1 MDLRHAFEILGRN
14 VSYVRKLPVEYGGG
28 HCVVSPEAGLR
39 YLGRI
44 ASADPVLLELSR
56 LLVQKNDIVW
66 DIGAN
71 VGLFSVAA
79 SFFAGPAGEVI
90 SVEPDNW
97 LVGLLRRTAS
107 LRNRD
112 RQSPIEVIPC
122 AVSSEET
129 LAKFCI
135 AERGRSSNA
144 LEGLGS
150 TQMGGVR
157 ETNTVATIRLDW
169 LLERRKSPALI
180 KVDVEG
186 AEAAVLSGATKL
198 LTAVRP
204 LLIIEVAG
212 ENAAAVTSSLAS
224 AHYQLFDG
232 EATLSFEHPV
242 PEACWNTIAIPEER
256 VRSMCLHLAAAFAG
270 TSPCGNRR

>member
-1 MDLRHAFEILGRN
+1 MGLRHALEILCRN
-14 VSYVRKLPVEYGGG
+14 ISYCRKLPAKYGRGP
-28 HCVVSPEAGLR
+28 CVVSPEAGLR

-44 ASADPVLLELSR
+44 ADVDPVLLELSR
-56 LLVQKNDIVW
+56 QLVEKNDIVW

-79 SFFAGPAGEVI
+79 SFFAGPAGEVV
-90 SVEPDNW
+90 SVEADNW

-107 LRNRD
+107 LRNRE

-135 AERGRSSNA
+135 AERGRSANA
-144 LEGLGS
+144 LEGAGS

-157 ETNTVATIRLDW
+157 ETNTVLTIRLDW

-180 KVDVEG
+180 KIDVEG
-186 AEAAVLSGATKL
+186 AETAALSGATKL
-198 LTAVRP
+198 LTTVRP
-204 LLIIEVAG
+204 ILIIEVAG

-232 EATLSFEHPV
+232 EATPWFDHPV
-242 PEACWNTIAIPEER
+242 SRACWNTIAIPEER
-256 VRSMCLHLAAAFAG
+256 VQSVCRQLLG
-270 TSPCGNRR
+270 V

>member
-1 MDLRHAFEILGRN
+1 
-14 VSYVRKLPVEYGGG
+14 
-28 HCVVSPEAGLR
+28 
-39 YLGRI
+39 
-44 ASADPVLLELSR
+44 VLLELSR

-79 SFFAGPAGEVI
+79 SFFAGPAGEVV
-90 SVEPDNW
+90 SVEADNW

-107 LRNRD
+107 LRNKD
-112 RQSPIEVIPC
+112 RQSPIEVVPC

-135 AERGRSSNA
+135 AERSRSSNA

-157 ETNTVATIRLDW
+157 EANTVMTIRLDW
-169 LLERRKSPALI
+169 LLERRESPALI

-186 AEAAVLSGATKL
+186 AETAVLSGATKL
-198 LTAVRP
+198 LSAVRP
-204 LLIIEVAG
+204 VVIIEVAS
-212 ENAAAVTSSLAS
+212 ENAAAVTSNLAS

-232 EATLSFEHPV
+232 DATLWFEHPV
-242 PEACWNTIAIPEER
+242 PKACWNTIAIPAER
-256 VRSMCLHLAAAFAG
+256 VQSVCLQLAAAFPE